1 MITNNEEIP
10 VDMWTQLRAYRLSIF
25 FKRKKIFKKF
35 EKFRIQPIIKRLSKP
50 DCTRRGWVLEGFPK
64 TRSQAKGQIHT

>member
-25 FKRKKIFKKF
+25 FKRKKKYFNSKKSRF
-35 EKFRIQPIIKRLSKP
+35 QPIIKRLSKP

-64 TRSQAKGQIHT
+64 TRSQAKGQIIT